1 VYTVY
6 ILRSLKDT
14 KRHYI
19 GITVNLE
26 KRLKEH
32 NNKQSTYSGIYAPWK
47 LETCIVFKDKI
58 LAENFEAYLKHGS
71 GNAFLK
77 KRLIGAK

>member
-1 VYTVY
+1 MFYVY
-6 ILRSLKDT
+6 ILKCKDDT
-14 KRHYI
+14 LYT
-19 GITVNLE
+19 GYTNDLE

-32 NNKQSTYSGIYAPWK
+32 NNKESTYSSVYAPWR
-47 LETCIVFKDKI
+47 LETYIVFQDRI
-58 LAENFEAYLKHGS
+58 LAEDFERYLKHGS